1 MENYKQEIIKR
12 INQSQKMLL
21 DLSEDCHWKS
31 DFQIHFIDQINK
43 LQEFK
48 EGLERE
54 LITNGF

>member
-31 DFQIHFIDQINK
+31 DFQINYINQINK
-43 LQEFK
+43 LQELK
-48 EGLERE
+48 EGWER
-54 LITNGF
+54 N